1 MNQPAHLPP
10 LVGANMGLGF
20 GWWRRAL
27 AIGSVLDNG
36 EGLTMECVLDDK
48 ELEWGRRRETREIEN
63 QDLVFCIIGFYV
75 LSV

>member
-1 MNQPAHLPP
+1 M
-10 LVGANMGLGF
+10 
-20 GWWRRAL
+20 

-48 ELEWGRRRETREIEN
+48 ELEWRRRRETREIEN